1 VPQPTTLTDPTT
13 QPTAQP
19 TAQPSSAPAGPERRE
34 RLLVIGGD
42 AAGMSAAHQALRVA
56 RRAGRELEVVALE
69 RTAYTSYSACGI
81 PYWIAGD
88 VAEGEDLVARDPA
101 RHRAMG
107 VDLRTGATATGVDLG
122 RREVTYRDAVG
133 EHTES
138 YDQLLVATGAR
149 ATVPEWARGA
159 DGEVYAGVGPV
170 KNLDDGA
177 DWLDR
182 LTDRPHQRVVIAGGS
197 YIGVEM
203 AEAAVRRGHQVT
215 VLTRSRVMRN
225 LEPELSRLIA
235 DTMRAAGVE
244 VVEDAEV
251 QSLATTPGSQVDGR
265 VGEVTTVR
273 GTTYPC
279 DLVILALGVTPVTD
293 FLVGQGLPMGESGG
307 LRSDPRGALADGVWA
322 AGDCCESRHRL
333 TGEWVYLPLGTH
345 ANKQGRAAGENAAG
359 GSLAFG
365 GVVGTAITR
374 FAAAGPN
381 ADQHYLEISR
391 TGLSLAAAADAGID
405 AEGLLTEGTT
415 TSGYLPEAEPIAVHV
430 VAERGT
436 RRLLGA
442 QIAGGHGAGKRI
454 DAVAAALWGG
464 MSVDDLAWMDLA
476 YAPPFATAWE
486 VVQVAARRLAERL

>member
-1 VPQPTTLTDPTT
+1 MTSTN
-13 QPTAQP
+13 
-19 TAQPSSAPAGPERRE
+19 SGKRE
-34 RLLVIGGD
+34 RIVVIGGD

-56 RRAGRELEVVALE
+56 KARGREIEVVALE
-69 RTAYTSYSACGI
+69 RTGYTSYSACGI

-88 VAEGEDLVARDPA
+88 VEEGEDLVARDPA

-107 VDLRTGATATGVDLG
+107 VDLRTGATATRVDLDQK
-122 RREVTYRDAVG
+122 RVTYRDADG
-133 EHTES
+133 EHELG
-138 YDQLLVATGAR
+138 YDQLVVATGAR
-149 ATVPEWARGA
+149 AIVPAWARGA

-170 KNLDDGA
+170 KDLDDGEA
-177 DWLDR
+177 WIDR
-182 LTDRPHQRVVIAGGS
+182 FAARSGQHVVIAGGS

-203 AEAAVRRGHQVT
+203 AEAAVRRGHRVT
-215 VLTRSRVMRN
+215 VLTRSRVMST
-225 LEPELSRLIA
+225 LEPELSKRVA
-235 DTMRAAGVE
+235 DTMEAAGVE

-251 QSLATTPGSQVDGR
+251 QSLDVTGDG
-265 VGEVTTVR
+265 VIEKVTTVR
-273 GTTYPC
+273 GTTYSC
-279 DLVILALGVTPVTD
+279 DLLVLALGITPATD
-293 FLVGQGLPMGESGG
+293 FLSGCGLLVGKSGG
-307 LRSDPRGALADGVWA
+307 LQPDARGHLRDGVWA
-322 AGDCCESRHRL
+322 AGDCCETRHRL

-374 FAAAGPN
+374 FAA
-381 ADQHYLEISR
+381 DQHYLEIAR
-391 TGLSLAAAADAGID
+391 TGLSLAEAEAAGLD

-430 VAERGT
+430 VAERVT

-442 QIAGGHGAGKRI
+442 QIVGGHGAGKRI

-464 MSVDDLAWMDLA
+464 MTVDDLAWMDLA

-486 VVQVAARRLAERL
+486 VVQVAARRLAERLTPLVEVRPSRLVAGAPRTSGPAERGSKP

>member
-1 VPQPTTLTDPTT
+1 MT
-13 QPTAQP
+13 
-19 TAQPSSAPAGPERRE
+19 SANSGERE
-34 RLLVIGGD
+34 RILVIGGD

-56 RRAGRELEVVALE
+56 KAGGREIEVMALE

-101 RHRAMG
+101 KHRAMG

-122 RREVTYRDAVG
+122 RREVTYRDEDGV
-133 EHTES
+133 HTER
-138 YDQLLVATGAR
+138 YDQLVVATGA
-149 ATVPEWARGA
+149 TPFVPEWGRDA

-170 KNLDDGA
+170 KNLDDGEA
-177 DWLDR
+177 WIDR
-182 LTDRPHQRVVIAGGS
+182 LADRPGGDVVIAGGS

-203 AEAAVRRGHQVT
+203 AEAAVRRGHRVT
-215 VLTRSRVMRN
+215 VLTRSRVMSN
-225 LEPELSRLIA
+225 LEPELSERVA
-235 DTMRAAGVE
+235 DTLRAAGVE

-251 QSLATTPGSQVDGR
+251 QSVRATDGR
-265 VGEVTTVR
+265 VTGVTTVS
-273 GTTYPC
+273 GAAYSC
-279 DLVILALGVTPVTD
+279 DLLVLALGITPATE
-293 FLVGQGLPMGESGG
+293 FLAGQGLPSGESGG
-307 LRSDPRGALADGVWA
+307 LRPDPRGALADGVWA
-322 AGDCCESRHRL
+322 AGDCCETRHRL

-359 GSLAFG
+359 GSLTFG

-374 FAAAGPN
+374 FAAAG
-381 ADQHYLEISR
+381 QHVEISR
-391 TGLSLAAAADAGID
+391 TGLSLAGAAAAGLDAQ
-405 AEGLLTEGTT
+405 GLLTEGTT
-415 TSGYLPEAEPIAVHV
+415 TSGYLPEAEAIAVHV

-442 QIAGGHGAGKRI
+442 QIAGGHGAGKRV

-486 VVQVAARRLAERL
+486 ILQVAARRLAERL